1 MKEGMRNTSVGG
13 PLMGIGYTNCVR
25 GVAALV
31 IVVFHVLIHFDI
43 NRVFNLPGSVAVA
56 AFLFLSGYGIN
67 ESFKRHALSH
77 FWRKRLARVVV
88 PYWIFLG
95 VLTLIKRDT
104 TPRAFLLDATFV
116 DSEFW
121 FVACLMHWYLAYW
134 VGRRLGGRWLWVV
147 LVAFGLLSL
156 NFLQQLEAEQSAS
169 FLLGVC
175 CSEHI
180 ARVRSCGRR
189 TLAWWALGGL
199 ALGMALML
207 FKEIP
212 TVHAFKGTLPYHY
225 ILLLIK
231 MPLAVPLLLL
241 PVFIPVLLR
250 SRLLH
255 LCGIS
260 SLELY
265 LVHLPLSQAM
275 EATPQWFVGFVVL
288 TVSLTWMMYQLD
300 TRVVKPLIQH
310 GLR

>member
-1 MKEGMRNTSVGG
+1 MRSVGTG
-13 PLMGIGYTNCVR
+13 EALMGMDYTNCVR

-43 NRVFNLPGSVAVA
+43 SRVFNLPGSVAVA
-56 AFLFLSGYGIN
+56 AFLFLSGYGVN
-67 ESFKRHALSH
+67 ESFKRSALAR
-77 FWRKRLARVVV
+77 FWRKRVARVVV
-88 PYWIFLG
+88 PYWIFLV
-95 VLTLIKRDT
+95 VLTLVRGGT
-104 TPRAFLLDATFV
+104 TPKAFLLDATFI

-134 VGRRLGGRWLWVV
+134 IGRRLGGRWLWVV
-147 LVAFGLLSL
+147 LVAFGCFSL
-156 NFLQQLEAEQSAS
+156 NFLQQVEAEQSAS

-180 ARVRSCGRR
+180 EQVRGCGRR
-189 TLAWWALGGL
+189 RIAAWGIGGL
-199 ALGMALML
+199 VLGTAFLL

-212 TVHAFKGTLPYHY
+212 AVHALKGTLPYHY

-231 MPLAVPLLLL
+231 MPLALPLLLL
-241 PVFIPVLLR
+241 PAFVPVLLR

-265 LVHLPLSQAM
+265 LVHLPLSQVM
-275 EATPQWFVGFVVL
+275 EATPQWFVAFVAL
-288 TVSLTWMMYQLD
+288 TIGLTWAMYQID
-300 TRVVKPLIQH
+300 TRVVKPLVLH

>member
-1 MKEGMRNTSVGG
+1 MRSGDVGDVLMSV
-13 PLMGIGYTNCVR
+13 GYTNCVR

-43 NRVFNLPGSVAVA
+43 SRLFNLPGSVAVA

-67 ESFKRHALSH
+67 ESFKRGSLAR

-88 PYWIFLG
+88 PYWIFLA
-95 VLTLIKRDT
+95 VLTLARGGVEPK
-104 TPRAFLLDATFV
+104 AFLLDATFI

-121 FVACLMHWYLAYW
+121 FVACLVHWYVAYW

-147 LVAFGLLSL
+147 LVAFGWFSL
-156 NFLQQLEAEQSAS
+156 NFLQQMEAEQSAS

-180 ARVRSCGRR
+180 EAVRRYGRR
-189 TLAWWALGGL
+189 RLAAWALGGL
-199 ALGMALML
+199 ALGTAFLL

-212 TVHAFKGTLPYHY
+212 AVHALKGSLPYHY
-225 ILLLIK
+225 ILLLVK
-231 MPLAVPLLLL
+231 LPLALPLLLL
-241 PVFIPVLLR
+241 PAFVPGLLR

-260 SLELY
+260 SFELY
-265 LVHLPLSQAM
+265 LVHLPLSQVM
-275 EATPQWFVGFVVL
+275 EATPLWFLGFVAL
-288 TVSLTWMMYQLD
+288 TVGLTWAMYQFD
-300 TRVVKPLIQH
+300 TRVVKPLVLH